1 MTQDLQGR
9 QRKRKRLWLA
19 LALLVAILAVVIVPP
34 LVTVSHFK
42 NQITHLMAASL
53 DRPVR
58 LSSVELQL
66 LPRPG
71 FVLNDLTVEED
82 PAYGTEPMLH
92 AATVTASIRLL
103 SLWRGRLEIS
113 RISVDEASLNLV
125 RNSAG
130 RWNLDS
136 LFRTAAKAGPVAG
149 PRQAVPLPYLRA
161 TNSRIN
167 IKNGAEK
174 LPFSL
179 VETEVSLQ
187 QEQPGNWRI
196 RLQGQPVRTDLSLES
211 GDTGIV
217 ELDATVQS
225 APNLR
230 NMPVRLD
237 LEWREA
243 QLGQLA
249 RLVIGKDPG
258 WRGDLRGQLH
268 MEGTAEAAQIKT
280 RLRATGVH
288 REEFTPA
295 SPLDFDANCGFLYHH
310 AARTVE
316 NLVCDS
322 PLGSGRIRVA
332 GDLPGAGSPSHFSV
346 ELDHLPAAAGLDA
359 LRTVRSGVGPGLV
372 VAGTVS
378 GKIVYDETAAQA
390 NPQKSAVKTARVHPA
405 KPSPVAPGPLTGSF
419 TVEGLQVSG
428 GGLSQPIL
436 APKMVLEPALAQGHS
451 QALAGTV
458 AIPAGGAVPLTV
470 NLRLASYGYQVTVR
484 GQAAIARSRELAHA
498 AGITNIAA
506 LNELAGDPLAVDL
519 SAEGPWMP
527 ADEIS
532 PADIA
537 AAVAVSV
544 LAKAQPGVNPSGIPV
559 ADSLGG
565 TVTLHNA
572 NWKANYLANHVE
584 IALATLHVDNGATR
598 WDPVVFSY
606 GPVKGTATLTVPAAC
621 PAPAPCAPAVFN
633 LEFGDLDAATLQ
645 AAVLGAHEKGTMLSA
660 LISRLHPSAAPAW
673 PTLEG
678 TVKADSLILGPVTL
692 RKASAALHL
701 LPDGAEITGLDGEL
715 LGGHLHAAG
724 ALHTGDKPAYTLA
737 GHFEKLNPVA
747 VGQLLGER
755 WSGGTLDADGKIDLS
770 GYADSDLAGS
780 AKGTLHFDWQRGTV
794 AAAGGTIPPV
804 LTRFTRWTAD
814 ATIADRKITL
824 GTNQVLQG
832 SRKAAVEATVT
843 LAEPAKATFVMPKA
857 PSAKKR

>member
-34 LVTVSHFK
+34 LVSVSHFK

-390 NPQKSAVKTARVHPA
+390 NPQKSPVKTARVHPA

-660 LISRLHPSAAPAW
+660 LISRIHPSAAPAW

-678 TVKADSLILGPVTL
+678 TVKADSLALGPVTL
-692 RKASAALHL
+692 RKASAVLHL
-701 LPDGAEITGLDGEL
+701 LPDGVEITGLDGEL

-724 ALHTGDKPAYTLA
+724 EFHTGDKPAYTLA

-747 VGQLLGER
+747 VGQRVGER
-755 WSGGTLDADGKIDLS
+755 WSGGTLDADAKIDLS
-770 GYADSDLAGS
+770 GYSDSDLAGS
-780 AKGTLHFDWQRGTV
+780 AKGTLHFDWQHGTV
-794 AAAGGTIPPV
+794 AGAGGTIPPV
-804 LTRFTRWTAD
+804 LTRFTRWIAD
-814 ATIADRKITL
+814 AAIADHKITL
-824 GTNQVLQG
+824 GTNEVLQG
-832 SRKAAVEATVT
+832 SRKAAVEATAT
-843 LAEPAKATFVMPKA
+843 LTEPAKATFVLPKA